1 MTRTLREL
9 RRYPSALAGLAIIGL
24 LVAISVYAVVAI
36 PYGEAIRLWNGGE
49 GVWQRTPRNAW
60 PAWLTVFPG
69 VHLSQT
75 VIVSSTG
82 TPRREVE
89 LGSGVRRIT
98 MSLPFDFPYQ
108 SFPQELSVFWDTSYT
123 DKAPQ
128 VTLRWRR
135 PDGTET
141 ALAEIAVKPSDSY
154 RISSDQ
160 PLQQAVG
167 GRPEVA
173 LFADPRHP
181 DQSLRG
187 RYELLIRGF
196 LFEPASHLDAQLVVY
211 GQGYGLAGTDGQR
224 RDLMIALL
232 WGTPIALAFGLLAA
246 VGSTVSTLV
255 IAAIGV
261 WYGGWVDGAIQR
273 ITEVNLILP
282 SLPILIMVSTLY
294 SRSIWVILGLVIV
307 LGVFGGIKGNRALFL
322 QIKEAPYIEAA
333 RAYGAGS
340 LRVVLHYMLPRVV
353 PVLVPS
359 FVTLIPSFVF
369 LEATLAVLGLGDP
382 SVPTWGKVLE
392 DAYHSG
398 ALFVGQYYWV
408 VEPAVLLVLSGLGFT
423 MLGFALDRIVNP
435 RLREM

>member
-1 MTRTLREL
+1 MTRTLRDL

-24 LVAISVYAVVAI
+24 LVAMSLYTVVAI

-49 GVWQRTPRNAW
+49 QVWQRTPRNAQ

-69 VHLSQT
+69 VHLSRT
-75 VIVSSTG
+75 IVVSSPG
-82 TPRREVE
+82 APRREEEV
-89 LGSGVRRIT
+89 GGGVRQIT
-98 MSLPFDFPYQ
+98 LSLPFDFPYQ
-108 SFPQELSVFWDTSYT
+108 SFPQELAIFWDTSYT

-141 ALAEIAVKPSDSY
+141 ALAELSVKPSDSY

-160 PLQQAVG
+160 QLQQAVG
-167 GRPEVA
+167 GRPETI

-181 DQSLRG
+181 DQPLRG

-196 LFEPASHLDAQLVVY
+196 LFEPDSRLDAQLVVY

-255 IAAIGV
+255 IAALGV

-282 SLPILIMVSTLY
+282 GLPILIMVSTLY
-294 SRSIWVILGLVIV
+294 SRSIWVILGLIIV

-340 LRVVLHYMLPRVV
+340 LRVVLYYMLPRVV
-353 PVLVPS
+353 PTLVPS
-359 FVTLIPSFVF
+359 FVTVIPSFVF

-408 VEPAVLLVLSGLGFT
+408 LEPAVLLVLSGLGFT